1 MGDDICTLLVGDRL
15 HRRRHF
21 TAKAESVLHVF
32 VLNGDTFC
40 EIVESGSF
48 DEFRLGVKRYGCFL
62 RIQRALI
69 IQTRARMGMGGCT
82 LANSHAMT
90 YEEQATEALS
100 PRSLRRNANLHLS
113 RDEEQ
118 ALESD
123 RVLSALRDVQSD
135 LAKLAAAPA
144 AVRRAF
150 AEDNGDL
157 AALAPVFSD
166 LKRRVVGALGRHRRR
181 RAVRSTLGEDSL
193 RGRGHVRL
201 GLLRGRQLRLTLRV
215 GGHAGDAG

>member
-1 MGDDICTLLVGDRL
+1 M
-15 HRRRHF
+15 
-21 TAKAESVLHVF
+21 
-32 VLNGDTFC
+32 DTFC
-40 EIVESGSF
+40 EIVGGSF

-100 PRSLRRNANLHLS
+100 PRSMRRNANLHLS

-123 RVLSALRDVQSD
+123 RVLSALRAS
-135 LAKLAAAPA
+135 
-144 AVRRAF
+144 RAI
-150 AEDNGDL
+150 
-157 AALAPVFSD
+157 S
-166 LKRRVVGALGRHRRR
+166 RSSRRR
-181 RAVRSTLGEDSL
+181 LLPLEGRSPRTTATWRRWRPCFLI
-193 RGRGHVRL
+193 
-201 GLLRGRQLRLTLRV
+201 
-215 GGHAGDAG
+215 